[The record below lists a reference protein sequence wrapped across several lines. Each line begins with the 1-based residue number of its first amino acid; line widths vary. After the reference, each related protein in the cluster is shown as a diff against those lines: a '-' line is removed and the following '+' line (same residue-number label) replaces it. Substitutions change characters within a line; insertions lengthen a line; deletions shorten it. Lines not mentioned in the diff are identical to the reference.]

1 MIAFLAGMLLA
12 ASAFAQSPQAVPAL
26 HARVTDLTGTLSS
39 EQTAQLESQL
49 QSIEQ
54 RKGAQV
60 AVLVV
65 KTTQP
70 EAIEDYSIR
79 VAEAWKLGRGKV
91 DGKKVD
97 DGVLILVAKDDR
109 KVRIEVGYGL
119 EGAIPDAIARR
130 IIAEA
135 IAPAFRKGDF
145 YGGLKA
151 AVDDVGKLIE
161 GEALPPVWQPGHE
174 ADGSDPGDWVIGVLV
189 VLMVG
194 MFATLIIGRILGP
207 MAGGVAA
214 GVFSMFNGAGAIMAG
229 VAGVGAFVVL
239 LAIASTMGSAM
250 RSAGGGRGGGR
261 HGGGPPV
268 WGGGGSSSG
277 GWSSGS
283 SDSGGFSGGGG
294 DFGGGGAS
302 GDW

>member
-12 ASAFAQSPQAVPAL
+12 ASAYAQSPQPVPAL
-26 HARVTDLTGTLSS
+26 QARVTDLTATLSS
-39 EQTAQLESQL
+39 EQAAQLESQL
-49 QSIEQ
+49 QAIEQ
-54 RKGAQV
+54 RKGSQV

-91 DGKKVD
+91 EGKKVD

-130 IIAEA
+130 IIGEA

-174 ADGSDPGDWVIGVLV
+174 PAGSDPGDWVIGVLV

-194 MFATLIIGRILGP
+194 MFATLIIGRTLGP
-207 MAGGVAA
+207 IVGGVAA
-214 GVFSMFNGAGAIMAG
+214 GAYATFNGAGSMLAG
-229 VAGVGAFVVL
+229 VVGAGAFLVL
-239 LAIASTMGSAM
+239 VAIASTMGGAM
-250 RSAGGGRGGGR
+250 RSAGGRGGGR
-261 HGGGPPV
+261 RGDGPSV
-268 WGGGGSSSG
+268 WGGGGSGSG
-277 GWSSGS
+277 GSSSGS
-283 SDSGGFSGGGG
+283 SDGGGFSGGGG